1 MAAASRVAKEI
12 RSDLQRHGEGTVGAV
27 RLVRRKWSKAL
38 KAEPAKLV
46 MDVVVDLARGA
57 TWPERLVAFELL
69 ESHPGAFKMLNAS
82 CVSTL
87 GERLADWASIDHFGV
102 TVTGPAWRDGLLP
115 DREVH
120 SWTKSDDRWRRR
132 LALVSTVRLNTPA
145 RGRPG
150 DAVRTLAVCRRLIA
164 DRDDMVVKAMSWALR
179 ELAKRDPAA
188 VKRFM
193 EAEGDG
199 LAARVKREV
208 GNKLATGLKNPKT
221 LRPSTTRS

>member
-1 MAAASRVAKEI
+1 MANASRVVKEI
-12 RSDLQRHGEGTVGAV
+12 RLDLKRHGEGTVGAV

-38 KAEPAKLV
+38 KQEPARLV
-46 MDVVVDLARGA
+46 MDVVMALASGA

-69 ESHPGAFKMLNAS
+69 ESHPGAFGMLNAS
-82 CVSTL
+82 CVTAL
-87 GERLADWASIDHFGV
+87 AEGFADWASVDHFGV
-102 TVTGPAWRDGLLP
+102 TVAGPAWRDGLLP
-115 DREVH
+115 DSAVH
-120 SWTKSDDRWRRR
+120 TWTKSDDRWRRR

-145 RGRPG
+145 RGRTG
-150 DAVRTLAVCRRLIA
+150 DAARTLAVCRRLIE

-193 EAEGDG
+193 KEEGGD

-208 GNKLATGLKNPKT
+208 GNKLATGLKNP
-221 LRPSTTRS
+221 